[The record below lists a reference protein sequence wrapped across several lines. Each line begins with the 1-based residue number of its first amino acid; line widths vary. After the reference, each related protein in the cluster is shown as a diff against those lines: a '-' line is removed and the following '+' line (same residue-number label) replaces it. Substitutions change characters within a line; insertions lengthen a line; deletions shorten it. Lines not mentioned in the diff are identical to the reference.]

1 MWVLPVQIRRLR
13 RRSEVLPALLV
24 MLEDGVCLSLVFLQV
39 CLDVSV
45 RKFSQIPSS
54 FFSWVARDS
63 SGRPLHFWPSSS
75 VVFGWWW
82 LGFWFVSQIWI
93 ACNLGLFFL
102 ALDPPVVFGGSAW
115 RFSGG

>member
-63 SGRPLHFWPSSS
+63 SGRRLSTSGPRPVSSLDGGGLVSRLCLRSGLLATS
-75 VVFGWWW
+75 VSSF
-82 LGFWFVSQIWI
+82 
-93 ACNLGLFFL
+93 
-102 ALDPPVVFGGSAW
+102 
-115 RFSGG
+115 